1 MRNGL
6 IITILLGLLLPF
18 YAANASNEPLIDLKS
33 EAKKYGEVVEEKQ
46 VAEPTRSQ
54 PKPAEKQEPAHQQA
68 AAKTETATKPHSTPE
83 HPPHWTYSGE
93 TGPRHWGEL
102 SDQSSLCQT
111 GKNQSPINL
120 KMQQAV
126 GTTSLPGFDVYYRE
140 TALKMVNNGHTLQVN
155 IPLGS
160 YIEID
165 GRRFELLQYHFHT
178 PSEHQRDGFN
188 YPMEMHL
195 VHKDADG
202 NLAVIGVLLQEG
214 EENEAL
220 AQMLPV
226 LPQVKDKVDIH
237 EWIKIHPAAF
247 FPADKKFYKYSG
259 SLTTP
264 PCSEGVYWM
273 VFKNPIQ
280 ASVMQLKQ
288 LHDYLGSNARPVNP
302 HYARSLLK
310 SWQDIPL
317 QNRVYEF
324 Y

>member
-1 MRNGL
+1 MKTWL
-6 IITILLGLLLPF
+6 IISTVMGLLLPLF
-18 YAANASNEPLIDLKS
+18 SVKANVEPLIDLRA
-33 EAKKYGEVVEEKQ
+33 EAKKYGEVVEEKKTE
-46 VAEPTRSQ
+46 APKHQ
-54 PKPAEKQEPAHQQA
+54 PKSSPKPEPEHQAVEKEVSQ
-68 AAKTETATKPHSTPE
+68 THSKPE
-83 HPPHWTYSGE
+83 HPPHWTYFGE
-93 TGPRHWGEL
+93 TGPKYWGEL
-102 SDQSSLCQT
+102 SSEFSLCQT

-140 TALKMVNNGHTLQVN
+140 TALKMINNGHTVQVN

-202 NLAVIGVLLQEG
+202 NLAVIGVLFQEG
-214 EENEAL
+214 EENPDL
-220 AQMLPV
+220 AQILSV
-226 LPQVKDKVDIH
+226 LPQTEGKVDIH

-273 VFKNPIQ
+273 VFKNPVQ
-280 ASVMQLKQ
+280 ASVMQLKKM
-288 LHDYLGSNARPVNP
+288 HDYLGSNARPVQLP
-302 HYARSLLK
+302 YARSLLK
-310 SWQDIPL
+310 SWQDIPD